1 MRHARGAFD
10 WRVSRSTTRRS
21 GRSARPAAHPL
32 CGWRRAFQSCALA
45 LWCTLRGEKCRRS
58 FRAAIRRATRDWK
71 RSNMSLAL
79 PASSARGAAGRV
91 ATGARAPRT
100 TTPVFDD
107 GDQPFSCDSTLRTIC
122 ASGLLSADW
131 GANLIWANVTTAKA
145 MTTRAADAAMR
156 GMYFTG
162 TSFRRQKLAKLTGGR
177 ITSAPW
183 LSTTGKAAHGV
194 RSRLAIWTALQ
205 KEGRPKP
212 SHYKGFTR
220 VCSVTPGRQWLPNS

>member
-10 WRVSRSTTRRS
+10 WRVSRSTARGS
-21 GRSARPAAHPL
+21 GRSLQPAAHPMWMAR
-32 CGWRRAFQSCALA
+32 GFPIVCAGA
-45 LWCTLRGEKCRRS
+45 LVHAQGGEMQTFFPCS
-58 FRAAIRRATRDWK
+58 NPAWDEGLE

-91 ATGARAPRT
+91 ATGARAPTR
-100 TTPVFDD
+100 VFDG

-145 MTTRAADAAMR
+145 TTTRAADAAMR

-162 TSFRRQKLAKLTGGR
+162 TSFRGVGR
-177 ITSAPW
+177 NW
-183 LSTTGKAAHGV
+183 
-194 RSRLAIWTALQ
+194 RS
-205 KEGRPKP
+205 
-212 SHYKGFTR
+212 
-220 VCSVTPGRQWLPNS
+220 

>member
-21 GRSARPAAHPL
+21 GRSVRPLHIP

-45 LWCTLRGEKCRRS
+45 LWCTLWGEKCRRS

-100 TTPVFDD
+100 TTPVFD
-107 GDQPFSCDSTLRTIC
+107 GGHQPFSCDSTLRTIR
-122 ASGLLSADW
+122 ATGLLSAES
-131 GANLIWANVTTAKA
+131 GANLIWANVTAAKA
-145 MTTRAADAAMR
+145 TTTRAADAAMR

-162 TSFRRQKLAKLTGGR
+162 TSFRGVGR
-177 ITSAPW
+177 NW
-183 LSTTGKAAHGV
+183 
-194 RSRLAIWTALQ
+194 RS
-205 KEGRPKP
+205 
-212 SHYKGFTR
+212 
-220 VCSVTPGRQWLPNS
+220 